1 MMLLPEVIIRCYLL
15 RKEYDGF
22 SLRLTE
28 FEVSMGYPS
37 RDPVHRSEKQKL
49 LFAFGMYL
57 FIYLSL
63 SLSICLTLELKFS

>member
-49 LFAFGMYL
+49 
-57 FIYLSL
+57 
-63 SLSICLTLELKFS
+63 